1 MARTIGYVRAVI
13 SRRAAVLGREVA
25 PTGRVVLT
33 SYATAE
39 WYTSLLRLQS
49 SAVRHGFTDLQT
61 WQRKSYLVKTPFYK
75 EHRATLD
82 EPRGGGFWLWKAY
95 IILHALEQA
104 APGDAVV
111 YVDSGVAFVDDV
123 DPLIVLCQREGGV
136 LLFAGH
142 YEGSG
147 RPGPNVNSRWT
158 KRDCFV
164 RMGADEPRVHGAC
177 QVDASM
183 LVFIRNDRSL
193 SFARE
198 FLRFCEDPAILTD
211 APNVCGLP
219 DLEGFID
226 HRHDQSVLSILAVLH
241 GITLH
246 RHPSQFGNHLKE
258 PAQRVPGEWC
268 RLPCSDAPWP
278 DRYGTIL
285 DHHRERSDRRQ
296 LVKAQDLAIEVAD
309 NRAALAEVSR

>member
-61 WQRKSYLVKTPFYK
+61 WQRKDLVKTPFYK

-142 YEGSG
+142 YEGSV
-147 RPGPNVNSRWT
+147 RLARTSTVAGPSAT
-158 KRDCFV
+158 
-164 RMGADEPRVHGAC
+164 
-177 QVDASM
+177 AS
-183 LVFIRNDRSL
+183 S
-193 SFARE
+193 A
-198 FLRFCEDPAILTD
+198 
-211 APNVCGLP
+211 
-219 DLEGFID
+219 
-226 HRHDQSVLSILAVLH
+226 
-241 GITLH
+241 
-246 RHPSQFGNHLKE
+246 
-258 PAQRVPGEWC
+258 
-268 RLPCSDAPWP
+268 
-278 DRYGTIL
+278 
-285 DHHRERSDRRQ
+285 
-296 LVKAQDLAIEVAD
+296 
-309 NRAALAEVSR
+309 